1 MSLSIRKLR
10 ADGAAALRAASRPAW
25 QLLCLYTGVSVGVN
39 LLANLIGLLLSVRLD
54 NMTGLSAV
62 GARSTLMAVQTVLS
76 MALAALSPM
85 WDGGYAASSLRL
97 SRGENPGLRGML
109 QGFTQWRKILV
120 YFLIFVLQAVGIG
133 YMVLM
138 LVSFLYVSTPL
149 SAGLTLDVLYAVE
162 SSGFTAQT
170 LAPLLP
176 MLLMGMAAILAV
188 VLFLFYRYRLFYF
201 LLNDHSDQRSGFLMG
216 LSAGITKGFRVS
228 MLRLD
233 LSYWWY
239 YTLVFLASLI
249 PNADL
254 FLGLAGVTT
263 TPWLTAGLYI
273 AGSLVMAAAYLL
285 GRNRVQFAWTAA
297 YGEILARHHVEP
309 S

>member
-1 MSLSIRKLR
+1 
-10 ADGAAALRAASRPAW
+10 
-25 QLLCLYTGVSVGVN
+25 
-39 LLANLIGLLLSVRLD
+39 
-54 NMTGLSAV
+54 
-62 GARSTLMAVQTVLS
+62 
-76 MALAALSPM
+76 
-85 WDGGYAASSLRL
+85 
-97 SRGENPGLRGML
+97 
-109 QGFTQWRKILV
+109 
-120 YFLIFVLQAVGIG
+120 
-133 YMVLM
+133 
-138 LVSFLYVSTPL
+138 
-149 SAGLTLDVLYAVE
+149 
-162 SSGFTAQT
+162 
-170 LAPLLP
+170 
-176 MLLMGMAAILAV
+176 MGMAAILAV

-297 YGEILARHHVEP
+297 YGEILAQHHVEP